1 MSLESPGPLNS
12 NFSSSGNGCRFSF
25 CDMEEEVEQKKKKK
39 KKQDNNRLSWTT
51 WKSYTNLTDHT

>member
-12 NFSSSGNGCRFSF
+12 NLSSSGNGCRFSF
-25 CDMEEEVEQKKKKK
+25 CDMEEEVEQKK